1 MTCGLNFVILNMNTE
16 SLEDFY
22 RQKFDWLPDNL
33 QQNIGHF
40 NVFRIEDCIG
50 PNAKPVTYSRRS
62 FYKIS
67 LMHGEN
73 IIHYADKSITLSGT
87 SLMFFSPHVPYTF
100 EHMSDNRSGFF
111 CIFTESFFA
120 ERFRGGISELPM
132 FGLGAKP
139 VYSLDEAQNEYV
151 RGLFLKMTEE
161 INSDYD
167 FKYDLIRNYVTELCY
182 YALKTQPSEN
192 VYKHADAK
200 SRITSVFTELLERQ
214 FPIETPSQRFALR
227 SANDFATRLSVHVN
241 HLNRA
246 IRETTGKTTTDH
258 IAERL
263 LSEAKSLLR
272 HTDWNISEIGYCLGF
287 EEPTH
292 FNNFFKKNTQL
303 TPSSFRNV

>member
-1 MTCGLNFVILNMNTE
+1 MATE
-16 SLEDFY
+16 TLEEFY
-22 RQKFDWLPDNL
+22 KNKFDWLPNNL

-62 FYKIS
+62 FYKVS
-67 LMHGEN
+67 LMRGDN
-73 IIHYADKSITLSGT
+73 IIHYADKSITLTGT
-87 SLMFFSPHVPYTF
+87 SLLFFSPHVPYTF
-100 EHMSDNRSGFF
+100 EHLSDDRTGFF
-111 CIFTESFFA
+111 CIFTEAFFT
-120 ERFRGGISELPM
+120 ERFRGGLNELPM
-132 FGLGAKP
+132 FALGAKP
-139 VYSLDEAQNEYV
+139 VYNLNDDQDRYVTGLFTKMLDEIGSE
-151 RGLFLKMTEE
+151 
-161 INSDYD
+161 YD
-167 FKYDLIRNYVTELCY
+167 FKYDLIRNYVTEMAY

-214 FPIETPSQRFALR
+214 FPIENPAQRFSLR
-227 SANDFATRLSVHVN
+227 SANDFAQQLSVHVN

-246 IRETTGKTTTDH
+246 IRETTGRTTTDH

-263 LSEAKSLLR
+263 LSEAKSLLK

-292 FNNFFKKNTQL
+292 FNNFFKKQTQL